1 MSTSSQREKAV
12 FCEALEISDPDQRR
26 QFLDRACGGD
36 GELRQT
42 VEELLAAQEAAER
55 FFTESTDS
63 LTLAT
68 DLEGSGDGL
77 GGVPSEPFVEEGL
90 GSTIGHYRLLERI
103 GEGGYGIVYLAEQE
117 KPVRR
122 RVALKIIK
130 LGMDTKKVIARFE
143 AERQALAL
151 MDHPNIAR
159 VFDAGAT
166 EKGRPY
172 FVMELVKGLKITE
185 YCDQHHLGLKPRLE
199 LFIQICQAI
208 QHAHQKGIIHRDIK
222 PSNILVRMVN
232 DAPSPAVIDFGIAK
246 ATGQQLTDE
255 TIFTAQGQLIGTPDY
270 MSPEQVAGSAVDV
283 DTRSDIYSLGALLYQ
298 LLTGKTPFD
307 TRELLKSGMD
317 EMRRTL
323 MDRDPRTPSAKLT
336 AMAPA
341 EQTKAARLRH
351 IEPSKLV
358 SKLRGDLDRIVMKAL
373 EKDRTRRYQTAN
385 DLAMDVE
392 RHLKDEPVLARAPSR
407 WYRLQKLAQRNRLVF
422 LSGGAVAV
430 ALVLATTLSSIM
442 FFKERQALDSEAR
455 LRKQAELRER
465 ASHVASLVTQGR
477 FEEADKLSATLPL
490 NEPSIETSAELRA
503 LGNWHAAN
511 GRWPEAAAR
520 LESVNRVNQLD
531 VADVV
536 AVDQLDLAAALL
548 KAGDRAAYEHLRQ
561 AKAGSLSPAD
571 VALDYRTFKL
581 GLLLPADPRIL
592 QLFNLGAQPAE
603 KSFADVEWIRPN
615 LPHWVQWSEALAL
628 LNYRRGDFS
637 NAIGWCER
645 CQGYPFYDAPRLC
658 TTSLI
663 KAMSEWRMSQYPYAV
678 ADWTEAW
685 ELIQARS
692 QQGLN
697 LEKNTPA
704 LFPGT
709 RQDLD
714 GSWCDWVIA
723 DILMAECDQL
733 FAHSDQSLDLTSRST
748 DDTVLLARA
757 LGEWHAARCEWA
769 PARTHFEFVRQSQ
782 QQDEV
787 RASDD
792 YYQEA
797 LALLELGDEA
807 SFVRLRDRALN
818 RFRGTTNLATAEYVL
833 KAVLLRPPGTATS
846 YLDPFAQDL
855 ARAVISG
862 QPIKGPYSPA
872 SWDLMLLGL
881 LEYRQGNFAKALDL
895 CRESLGACVYDPLPS
910 VTDGFIMAMSF
921 HKLGDDASA
930 RLAFNRANSLVQS
943 GILWESDKWNWR
955 EWAFARLLLQEANG
969 LIPSLPAPVM
979 PAVPPQ
985 SLAHP

>member
-1 MSTSSQREKAV
+1 MSTSSQGEKAV
-12 FCEALEISDPDQRR
+12 FLEALEISDVQQRR
-26 QFLDRACGGD
+26 QFLDEACAGD
-36 GELRQT
+36 KGLRDA

-55 FFTESTDS
+55 FFTESADS
-63 LTLAT
+63 LNLAA
-68 DLEGSGDGL
+68 DAAGSPAKSA
-77 GGVPSEPFVEEGL
+77 GVSGKVYEEEGP
-90 GSTIGHYRLLERI
+90 GYTIGHYKLLDKI

-172 FVMELVKGLKITE
+172 FVMELVRGLKVTE
-185 YCDQHHLGLKPRLE
+185 YCDERHLGLKQRLG
-199 LFIQICQAI
+199 LFVQICQAV

-255 TIFTAQGQLIGTPDY
+255 TIFTAHGQLIGTPNY
-270 MSPEQVAGSAVDV
+270 MSPEQVAGSTVDV
-283 DTRSDIYSLGALLYQ
+283 DTRSDIYSLGALLYE

-307 TRELLKSGMD
+307 TKELLKSGVD

-323 MDRDPRTPSAKLT
+323 IDREPRTPSAKLT

-351 IEPSKLV
+351 LEPSKLV
-358 SKLRGDLDRIVMKAL
+358 SELRGDLDRIVMKAL
-373 EKDRTRRYQTAN
+373 EKDRDRRYQTAN

-392 RHLKDEPVLARAPSR
+392 RYLNNEPILARPPSQ
-407 WYRLQKLAQRNRLVF
+407 WYRLQKLVRRNRIVF
-422 LSGGAVAV
+422 LSGATVAV
-430 ALVLATTLSSIM
+430 ALAISTVISTLM
-442 FFKERQALDSEAR
+442 FFKEREALNSEAR
-455 LRKQAELRER
+455 LRREAEAREK
-465 ASHVASLVTQGR
+465 ASHIASLVTQSR
-477 FEEADKLSATLPL
+477 FEEADQLSATLPL
-490 NEPSIETSAELRA
+490 NQPSVEVAAELRA

-511 GRWPEAAAR
+511 GRWPEAAMR
-520 LESVNRVNQLD
+520 FKSVGKVNQMD
-531 VADVV
+531 GADVITM
-536 AVDQLDLAAALL
+536 DQLDLAAALL
-548 KAGDRAAYEHLRQ
+548 KVGDRQAYEDFRETWL
-561 AKAGSLSPAD
+561 KTLSARD
-571 VALDYRTFKL
+571 IAQDYRTFKL
-581 GLLLPADPRIL
+581 GLLLPVDAKTL

-603 KSFADVEWIRPN
+603 KTFADVDWVRPS

-628 LNYRRGDFS
+628 LNYRCGSFAA
-637 NAIGWCER
+637 AIGWCDT

-658 TTSLI
+658 TTSMI
-663 KAMSEWRMSQYPYAV
+663 KAMSEWRLGQYPWAV

-685 ELIQARS
+685 ELIQAKS

-697 LEKNTPA
+697 LERNAVP

-709 RQDLD
+709 RQDLE
-714 GSWCDWVIA
+714 GSWSDWVIA
-723 DILMAECDQL
+723 DLLMREGDELFSRTDQTL
-733 FAHSDQSLDLTSRST
+733 GLKIPSAR
-748 DDTVLLARA
+748 DDTVLARS
-757 LGEWHAARCEWA
+757 LGEWHAAQGEWER
-769 PARTHFEFVRQSQ
+769 ARSHFEFVQQSP

-787 RASDD
+787 RASED

-807 SFVRLRDRALN
+807 GFARLRNQAIDR
-818 RFRGTTNLATAEYVL
+818 FKGTTNLAVAEYTL
-833 KAVLLRPPGTATS
+833 KTILLRRPDIPTSGLNPLVQVLSRSVTA
-846 YLDPFAQDL
+846 A
-855 ARAVISG
+855 A
-862 QPIKGPYSPA
+862 PIKGPYSPA

-881 LEYRQGNFAKALDL
+881 LEYRRDNFAKAQDW
-895 CRESLGACVYDPLPS
+895 CRESFGVCVYDPLPS
-910 VTDGFIMAMSF
+910 ASDGFILAMCY
-921 HKLGDDASA
+921 HKLGDDTGA
-930 RLAFNRANSLVQS
+930 RLALNRARSLVQS

-955 EWAFARLLLQEANG
+955 EWAFARLLFKEAEG
-969 LIPSLPAPVM
+969 LIPPGPSPVT
-979 PAVPPQ
+979 PAVTGK